1 MKYLIIFAFLVS
13 SSIAAQ
19 DDLFSLLGD
28 DTSSQEVRATF
39 KGTRVI
45 NGQSIEL
52 PSKGDLQFVIEH
64 RFGTINSGAYELWG
78 IDQSQMRM
86 SFDYGITNNIAIGVA
101 RNSFQKTYEASVKSK
116 LLKQKFQNGSPISIT
131 SYHAVFANSIHWA
144 TPERENLFSSRLSY
158 AHQVM
163 IARKFNQSF
172 SLQLTPT
179 YIHRNLVELESINN
193 DYLALGLGGRY
204 KLTKRVSLNAEYFY
218 QLERPNENFT
228 NSLSL
233 GFDIETGGHV
243 FQLHITNSQGM
254 FERAFI
260 GETTGKWS
268 EGNLYFGFNISRVF
282 GLK

>member
-78 IDQSQMRM
+78 LDQSQMRM

-131 SYHAVFANSIHWA
+131 SYHAIFANSIHWA

-204 KLTKRVSLNAEYFY
+204 KLTKRVSLNAEYFH

-268 EGNLYFGFNISRVF
+268 EGDLYFGFNISRVF

>member
-78 IDQSQMRM
+78 LDQSQMRM

-131 SYHAVFANSIHWA
+131 SYHAIFANSIHWA
-144 TPERENLFSSRLSY
+144 KPERENLFSSRLSY

-179 YIHRNLVELESINN
+179 HIHRNLVELESINN

-204 KLTKRVSLNAEYFY
+204 KLTKRVSLNAEYFH

-268 EGNLYFGFNISRVF
+268 EGDLYFGFNISRVF